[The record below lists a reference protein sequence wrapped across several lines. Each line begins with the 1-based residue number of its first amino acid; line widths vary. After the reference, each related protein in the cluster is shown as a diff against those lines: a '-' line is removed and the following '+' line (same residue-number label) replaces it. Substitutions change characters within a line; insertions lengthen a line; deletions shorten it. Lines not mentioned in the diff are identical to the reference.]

1 MRTTRCTLSLASLL
15 LLLLP
20 ISTLG
25 AEDIAGLPLHVQKL
39 APNAVR
45 VWLGDH
51 VSSTAVVA
59 FATRKGVV
67 VVDTFGVPE
76 VDAQLRAAIARELG
90 RNDFALLINTHDHS
104 DHTGGNSVYAD
115 CPIVGHE
122 LVGPALE
129 RDAADRERLL
139 EWYPARLGEQEQ
151 QLASLAAG
159 SPEAAILREDITLN
173 RLVLGFLQADR
184 PPAPPTVT
192 FSDRMRLDMGDTTF
206 DLSYIGGMHSA
217 SDIAVFIPEHGL
229 LLTGDTMADV
239 WLTDTPGCLAAFTVH
254 PGIPHDFPRLLAN
267 WDRLLTRRDEIT
279 TLLPGHWNGELSLAG
294 AEARVAYIRALLE
307 GVNREYA
314 EGKGL
319 EEILTD
325 YRLETRFP
333 ELANSPGI
341 SPRENLMS
349 LTELWTVMSGQS
361 SGARALFTLV
371 DQGADES
378 AIREVLGE
386 RSQPKARYFFLEGE
400 INGLAYGFLQQ
411 NQLDK
416 ALRMFT
422 LNVEL
427 FPDSWNVYDSLG
439 EALLRSGDGAGAT
452 AMYEK
457 SLALNPDNANAA
469 ETLRSIRENTQAM
482 QQSTT
487 G

>member
-1 MRTTRCTLSLASLL
+1 MT
-15 LLLLP
+15 
-20 ISTLG
+20 
-25 AEDIAGLPLHVQKL
+25 
-39 APNAVR
+39 
-45 VWLGDH
+45 
-51 VSSTAVVA
+51 A
-59 FATRKGVV
+59 FATQKGIV

-76 VDAQLRAAIARELG
+76 VDTKLREVIARELD
-90 RNDFALLINTHDHS
+90 RHDFALLINTHEHS

-122 LVGPALE
+122 LVATGLE
-129 RDAADRERLL
+129 RFASQRERLL
-139 EWYPARLGEQEQ
+139 EWYPARLADEEQ

-159 SPEAAILREDITLN
+159 SPEAASLKEDMVLN
-173 RLVLGFLQADR
+173 RLLLETLEDDR
-184 PPAPPTVT
+184 SAVPPNVT
-192 FSDRMRLDMGDTTF
+192 FSDRMSLDMGDTTF
-206 DLSYIGGMHSA
+206 ELSYIGGMHSA
-217 SDIAVFIPEHGL
+217 SDIAVLVPERGI

-239 WLTDTPGCLAAFTVH
+239 WLTDTPGCLAAFAVR
-254 PGIPHDFPRLLAN
+254 PGIPHDFPRMLAN
-267 WDRLLTRRDEIT
+267 WDRLLARRDVIT

-294 AEARVAYIRALLE
+294 AETRVEYIRALWE

-314 EGKGL
+314 DGKGL

-341 SPRENLMS
+341 SPRENIMS
-349 LTELWTVMSGQS
+349 LTELWTGMSGQS

-386 RSQPKARYFFLEGE
+386 RSQPKSRYFFLEGE
-400 INGLAYGFLQQ
+400 INGLGYAFLQQ
-411 NQLDK
+411 NRITE
-416 ALRMFT
+416 AIRMLK

-439 EALLRSGDGAGAT
+439 EALLRSGDGAGST

-469 ETLRSIRENTQAM
+469 EALRSIRENTQAR